1 MTKKERELPEALEI
15 PFVICD
21 NTVNRKGWRLL
32 VEGIDSTGFLNN
44 PVCCV
49 QHNTWS
55 VPVGKWKHLKVE
67 NSTLS
72 GVVEFDRHDDE
83 AVKLYWKYKDGYMNA
98 VSLHVI
104 PLTESEEPA
113 LLLPGQKY
121 ATITTS
127 ELLEISLVT
136 VPGQKNAIKLCTP
149 DGENYSLNLITEKQT
164 NPKPK
169 MDGKEKENAEARELE
184 LKGLREQLAAQHKLN
199 AKNLI
204 KLHVQRGV
212 VQDGEVEHLTKLAE
226 TDCETVEKM
235 LDARTPAEA
244 KAEKTN
250 GKEQKGADE
259 AKRLAEQLKAFAQ
272 GQGGAKT
279 PTEREAWTMLDW
291 FKKDPDGLALM
302 AKDEPEKYKAMDDAF
317 KASAKKEGLIC

>member
-1 MTKKERELPEALEI
+1 MVKKERELPEVMEI

-32 VEGIDSTGFLNN
+32 VEGIDNTGFLSN

-55 VPVGKWKHLKVE
+55 VPVGKWKNLKVE
-67 NSTLS
+67 NSVFS
-72 GVVEFDRHDDE
+72 GVVEFDRHDEE

-104 PLTESEEPA
+104 PLTESKDPA
-113 LLLPGQKY
+113 MLVVGQKY

-149 DGENYSLNLITEKQT
+149 EGENYSLSLIDKKP
-164 NPKPK
+164 NPKPT

-204 KLHVQRGV
+204 KLHSQRGV
-212 VQDGEVEHLTKLAE
+212 VQEAEVEHLTKLAE
-226 TDCETVEKM
+226 SDCETVEKM
-235 LDARTPAEA
+235 LDARTPAE
-244 KAEKTN
+244 KVDGD
-250 GKEQKGADE
+250 GKKPTEPKGDAE
-259 AKRLAEQLKAFAQ
+259 AKKLAEEIKKFAQ
-272 GQGGAKT
+272 GQGGGKPAT
-279 PTEREAWTMLDW
+279 GREAWTMLDF
-291 FKKDPDGLALM
+291 FKKDPDALSLM
-302 AKDEPEKYKAMDDAF
+302 AKDEPEKFKALEEAF
-317 KASAKKEGLIC
+317 KASAKKEGLIG